1 MKKITIAID
10 GPAGSG
16 KTTTAKLVAEK
27 LRYIY
32 IDTGAMYRAVTL
44 VWLETG
50 KPLDEEF
57 VGRLVDRIELDIKN
71 TSDGQKTY
79 LSGKDVSD
87 EIRTAEVTKYV
98 SPISAMGRVRERLVE
113 MQRELGR
120 GGGAVLDG
128 RDIGTNVFPNAELK
142 IFLVASPEA
151 RAERRA
157 NEMREKGFEVSEEEI
172 LKAILDRD
180 KYDSTREI
188 NPLSKAEDAIEID
201 TSDLTIEEQTQI
213 VYETALSII
222 EE

>member
-27 LRYIY
+27 LKYIY
-32 IDTGAMYRAVTL
+32 IDTGAMYRAVTMA
-44 VWLETG
+44 WLETG

-57 VGRLVDRIELDIKN
+57 VGRLAEKIELDIKN

-87 EIRTAEVTKYV
+87 EIRTAEVTKFV
-98 SPISAMGRVRERLVE
+98 SPISAMRRVRERLVD

-120 GGGAVLDG
+120 GGGTVLDG

-142 IFLVASPEA
+142 IYLVASPEA

-157 NEMREKGFEVSEEEI
+157 KEMRDKGFEVSEEEI
-172 LKAILDRD
+172 LKSILDRD